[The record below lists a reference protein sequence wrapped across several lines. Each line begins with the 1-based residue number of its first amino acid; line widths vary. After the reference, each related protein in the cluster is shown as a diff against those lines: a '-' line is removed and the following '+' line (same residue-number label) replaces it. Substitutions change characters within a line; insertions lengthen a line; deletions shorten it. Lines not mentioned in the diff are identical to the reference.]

1 MDATRITLLALDL
14 FGSPGWSADKEIQR
28 LYALSNHAGRHYRR
42 IILSKRHGGQ
52 RLVLAPDY
60 LLKTVQRNILKNV
73 LSQFPLSPFA
83 TAYRPGCPIVSNAQP
98 HCQQQQILKLDIE
111 NFFDSISWLQVIAW
125 VPPGKCLFSGVFCNM
140 AEKQTA
146 KRNRREEILQSL
158 ALMLESSDGSQRITT
173 AKLAASVGVSEA
185 ALYRHFPSKTRMFDS
200 LIEFIEDSLIT
211 RINLILKDEK
221 DTTARLRLIVLLL
234 LGFGE
239 RNPGLTRIL
248 TGHALMFEQD
258 RLQGRINQLFERIE
272 AQLRQVLREKRM
284 REGEGYTTDE
294 TLLASQLLAFCEGM
308 LSRFVRSEFKY
319 RPTDDF
325 DTRWPLIAAQL
336 Q

>member
-1 MDATRITLLALDL
+1 MPPIAAKAASAIQGANKPTIRI
-14 FGSPGWSADKEIQR
+14 SQR
-28 LYALSNHAGRHYRR
+28 HNAITYR
-42 IILSKRHGGQ
+42 KR
-52 RLVLAPDY
+52 
-60 LLKTVQRNILKNV
+60 
-73 LSQFPLSPFA
+73 QFA
-83 TAYRPGCPIVSNAQP
+83 VA
-98 HCQQQQILKLDIE
+98 
-111 NFFDSISWLQVIAW
+111 AW
-125 VPPGKCLFSGVFCNM
+125 MPAVKRLFSGVFCNM

-221 DTTARLRLIVLLL
+221 DTTSRLRLIVLLI

-258 RLQGRINQLFERIE
+258 KLQGRINQLFERIE
-272 AQLRQVLREKRM
+272 AQLRQVLREKKM
-284 REGEGYTTDE
+284 REGEGYVTDE
-294 TLLASQLLAFCEGM
+294 TLLAGQLLAFCEGM

-325 DTRWPLIAAQL
+325 DTRWPLVAAQL

>member
-1 MDATRITLLALDL
+1 MLIFQGYFRT
-14 FGSPGWSADKEIQR
+14 WQ
-28 LYALSNHAGRHYRR
+28 
-42 IILSKRHGGQ
+42 
-52 RLVLAPDY
+52 
-60 LLKTVQRNILKNV
+60 
-73 LSQFPLSPFA
+73 
-83 TAYRPGCPIVSNAQP
+83 
-98 HCQQQQILKLDIE
+98 
-111 NFFDSISWLQVIAW
+111 
-125 VPPGKCLFSGVFCNM
+125 
-140 AEKQTA
+140 EKQTA

-221 DTTARLRLIVLLL
+221 DTTARLRLIVLLI

-239 RNPGLTRIL
+239 RNPGLTRIM

-272 AQLRQVLREKRM
+272 AQLRQFCASAKCVKAKGLLTMKPCWRASCWPFAKACCRAMCVANLNTARPMTLRPAGR
-284 REGEGYTTDE
+284 
-294 TLLASQLLAFCEGM
+294 C
-308 LSRFVRSEFKY
+308 
-319 RPTDDF
+319 
-325 DTRWPLIAAQL
+325 
-336 Q
+336 